1 MPINASPRETHRS
14 FTVRV
19 PIADYLEI
27 ADAANRE
34 DVPINTKVNEY
45 LALGRERSTR
55 LDAVIRR
62 LLIEQESTEH
72 A

>member
-1 MPINASPRETHRS
+1 M
-14 FTVRV
+14 RV